1 MSMDLD
7 IGGAGW
13 NPQLQRDPES
23 PALPGTESIGGSGES
38 ALRNGTLGAF
48 KSLSFIEFRKVSGFI
63 STQFEH

>member
-7 IGGAGW
+7 IGGTGW

-38 ALRNGTLGAF
+38 SQRSGTLEG
-48 KSLSFIEFRKVSGFI
+48 I
-63 STQFEH
+63 